1 MSMPSRPLIS
11 IVFSFR
17 NEAGNIAEVASR
29 IEKVFSTEPE
39 DYEAIF
45 VNDDS
50 TDGSLD
56 TLIHERERNPHIRI
70 ISTARCFGV
79 YECLW
84 AGMEAASGDAVI
96 YMDTDLQDP
105 PEIIPTMLSH
115 WRAGADVV
123 HTVRTKRLG
132 ENPLKMWITRQAYK
146 LIRFSSTI
154 DLPLE
159 TGDFKLLSR
168 RSVDQLLALP
178 ESDPYFRGLSVWIG
192 GTQTFVPYER
202 EARHAGRTTR
212 GLFSRNPCK
221 VFVAG
226 ITSFSFLPIYVLAF
240 TALAGLGLAVLLAIA
255 AALFGTSGTMAGH
268 EEFLLAMMTFF
279 WASTIGAIA
288 VVGIYIVRTYKDV
301 RGRPR
306 YIVRQRIGF

>member
-1 MSMPSRPLIS
+1 
-11 IVFSFR
+11 
-17 NEAGNIAEVASR
+17 
-29 IEKVFSTEPE
+29 
-39 DYEAIF
+39 
-45 VNDDS
+45 
-50 TDGSLD
+50 
-56 TLIHERERNPHIRI
+56 
-70 ISTARCFGV
+70 
-79 YECLW
+79 
-84 AGMEAASGDAVI
+84 MEAASGDAVI